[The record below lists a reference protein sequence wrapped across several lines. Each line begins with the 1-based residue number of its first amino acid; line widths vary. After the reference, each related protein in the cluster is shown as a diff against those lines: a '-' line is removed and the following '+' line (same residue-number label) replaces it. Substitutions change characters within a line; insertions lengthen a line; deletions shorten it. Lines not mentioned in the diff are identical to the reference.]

1 MVNFLLKQGANVN
14 AKTKVKNFSL
24 LAFALYYESGN
35 QALRIHTVGAFS
47 LGNCN
52 YCMVGVNIWLF
63 VAVVECL
70 LSGTSHCVVFTKVG

>member
-24 LAFALYYESGN
+24 FAFALYYEPGN
-35 QALRIHTVGAFS
+35 RALGIHTFS

-52 YCMVGVNIWLF
+52 YCMVGVRIW
-63 VAVVECL
+63 
-70 LSGTSHCVVFTKVG
+70 